1 MTVTVDGAMLASKD
15 FGFMLG
21 WGTFTLAVQLVLLK
35 TWCSN
40 ISDIFA
46 TFIFR
51 LGSYAIV
58 ALLRAGFGYGKL
70 GRALMIGGSGTFF
83 QRKPANG
90 VVNGAKNVAAPT
102 E

>member
-1 MTVTVDGAMLASKD
+1 MLASKD
-15 FGFMLG
+15 FGFMLSQG
-21 WGTFTLAVQLVLLK
+21 IFTMLVQLFLLK
-35 TWCSN
+35 TWCSS

-58 ALLRAGFGYGKL
+58 SLLRAGFGYGKL
-70 GRALMIGGSGTFF
+70 GRAMSSGGNGTFF
-83 QRKPANG
+83 QRKPINGAAVNG
-90 VVNGAKNVAAPT
+90 VSS